1 MTLKLWLQTPAMEPI
16 LFATFIWI
24 KTMEAKSCGKLTYLN
39 LLHHLD
45 VLLILRVD
53 FEDGWLKKTAL

>member
-1 MTLKLWLQTPAMEPI
+1 MEPI

-24 KTMEAKSCGKLTYLN
+24 KTLEAKSCGKLTYLN
-39 LLHHLD
+39 LLHHWH

-53 FEDGWLKKTAL
+53 FEDGWLKNTAL